1 MNTPFVIQAADRTAS
16 SILLEIDNLRG
27 SLANES
33 PDLAVRIEGVAKLD
47 ALGAGF
53 HGIASLDIQGELGDF
68 GLCSLHDCECRV
80 DGNVGDYFCHSLKSG
95 LVILKG
101 HAKNSLCALGWGGF
115 LAIYGNAGDRLAVGL
130 QGAEMVIRGSAGD
143 LACLGMQDGCVVIGG
158 NTGRE
163 LGQGMRGGTIYLR
176 GDAQSISPD
185 IEEIRVR
192 EQDRLKIGLL
202 MIKAGIKSAGKEFRM
217 YRSVHSESN

>member
-101 HAKNSLCALGWGGF
+101 HAKNSLCA
-115 LAIYGNAGDRLAVGL
+115 
-130 QGAEMVIRGSAGD
+130 
-143 LACLGMQDGCVVIGG
+143 
-158 NTGRE
+158 
-163 LGQGMRGGTIYLR
+163 
-176 GDAQSISPD
+176 
-185 IEEIRVR
+185 
-192 EQDRLKIGLL
+192 
-202 MIKAGIKSAGKEFRM
+202 
-217 YRSVHSESN
+217 